1 MKRNFIWILIIVI
14 SLATIGL
21 IIVQSKWVKI
31 AVEVKDEQFWQTAN
45 LAMESIVS
53 EVKKQET
60 IVQVIDEIT
69 PYSSMETT
77 SGPSI
82 TRHLTTIN
90 RSRDG
95 IRQTTQD
102 QQRLTINQLDTL
114 KIPSL
119 YNYSI
124 TDSLQLIRIDENL
137 WDIKPAQH
145 QTRYPE
151 LNFNISIDK
160 KFLNRTVFIES
171 TIDKMI
177 RFELPIEERIPQ
189 EKLDTI
195 IKQQLLNYGLKTKIE
210 YKLATERD
218 STIYTS
224 SGYHKKMR
232 QAVTVQ
238 LFPNDFFSQKHFLT
252 LHFPYYKTYV
262 LSSLGTMTIT
272 TIMLTLIIIF
282 SFSLTL
288 LVIFRQKK
296 LSEIKSDFVSNMT
309 HELKTPISTI
319 SLAAQ
324 LLGDASIPQENKR
337 TEYLGGVISEES
349 RRLGLQVEKV
359 LQMAIFEKTK
369 LKLKLRE
376 LDFHQLIDKTLQSFQ
391 LRINELNGT
400 INTTFDAENPIIIAD
415 DIHITNVVNNL
426 LDNAI
431 KYHREDEPPSILI
444 HTQNRRNGLL
454 FSVKDNGIGIS
465 KENQRRIFDQ
475 FYRVPTGNLHNVK
488 GFGLGLCYVKKIIE
502 EHEGNVRIE
511 SKLEQ
516 GSQFICFFPHSG
528 PLEKYNLNSKYSHE
542 RREKEDFTR

>member
-1 MKRNFIWILIIVI
+1 MKRNFIWILIAVI
-14 SLATIGL
+14 SIATIGL

-31 AVEVKDEQFWQTAN
+31 AVEVKDEQFWQTAK

-60 IVQVIDEIT
+60 IVQVVDEIT
-69 PYSSMETT
+69 PYSSIESS
-77 SGPSI
+77 SGASI
-82 TRHLTTIN
+82 TRHLTTTN

-95 IRQTTQD
+95 IRQTRQD
-102 QQRLTINQLDTL
+102 QQRLTLSQLDTL

-119 YNYSI
+119 YNFSLA
-124 TDSLQLIRIDENL
+124 DSLQLIRVDENL
-137 WDIKPAQH
+137 WDIKTIQH
-145 QTRYPE
+145 QNRYPE

-160 KFLNRTVFIES
+160 KFLNKTVFIES
-171 TIDKMI
+171 IIDKMI

-195 IKQQLLNYGLKTKIE
+195 IIEQLLSYGLQTKIE
-210 YKLATERD
+210 YKLATESD

-224 SGYHKKMR
+224 NGYQKKMK
-232 QAVTVQ
+232 QAVTAQ
-238 LFPNDFFSQKHFLT
+238 LFPNDFFSQKYFLT
-252 LHFPYYKTYV
+252 IHFPYYKTYV
-262 LSSLGTMTIT
+262 LSSLGPMTLT
-272 TIMLTLIIIF
+272 TIVLTLIIIF
-282 SFSLTL
+282 SFSFTL
-288 LVIFRQKK
+288 FVIFRQKK
-296 LSEIKSDFVSNMT
+296 LSEITSDFVSNMT

-324 LLGDASIPQENKR
+324 LLGDSSIPLESKR

-359 LQMAIFEKTK
+359 LQMAIFEKTNLK
-369 LKLKLRE
+369 LKLKE
-376 LDFHQLIDKTLQSFQ
+376 VNFHQLLEKTLQSFD
-391 LRINELNGT
+391 LRVSELNGT
-400 INTTFDAENPIIIAD
+400 IDKIFDAENPMIIAD
-415 DIHITNVVNNL
+415 EVHVTSVINNL

-431 KYHREDEPPSILI
+431 KYHKEDEPPHIQI
-444 HTQNRRNGLL
+444 HTQNKRNGLL

-502 EHEGNVRIE
+502 EHEGSIRIE
-511 SKLEQ
+511 SKPEQ
-516 GSQFICFFPHSG
+516 GSQFICYFPHNG
-528 PLEKYNLNSKYSHE
+528 PQEKYNLNSKYSHE